1 MKNVFKKMF
10 SLFLVGVVAVSMF
23 GFIAPNRVDATEA
36 ANAFTE
42 SILVETEPSINAC
55 TISSTIK
62 FFDESE
68 KVVRVKRAELD
79 GQIGQAMEAKIPK
92 KAKIIEINVMN
103 IEKRKDLRLSRT
115 YKFRRDKVVP
125 SSDPS
130 ISIHAVFPTD
140 KDFPKYY
147 NYYAYNWK
155 SIRQTDQFIR

>member
-1 MKNVFKKMF
+1 MKNVFKKVF
-10 SLFLVGVVAVSMF
+10 SLLLVGVVAVSVF

-36 ANAFTE
+36 ANVFTE

-55 TISSTIK
+55 TIASTIK

-79 GQIGQAMEAKIPK
+79 GKIGQAMEVEIPK
-92 KAKIIEINVMN
+92 KAKIIEINVMDL
-103 IEKRKDLRLSRT
+103 KKKGLRLSRT
-115 YKFRRDKVVP
+115 YKFRRDRIVP

-130 ISIHAVFPTD
+130 ISIHAVFPIG

-147 NYYAYNWK
+147 NYYAYNWQ
-155 SIRQTDQFIR
+155 SISQTDQFIR